1 MTWAQIWTNV
11 SRIQVFISAHETKS
25 AEDVINNY
33 DKKCLPWPGHW
44 TNLFVL
50 YFQITLKWK
59 LAYKIQSYSVGTNFC
74 LLLLVLDISESS
86 WFVAQTGLADISL
99 LFQNFISNMITMEE
113 RAFMKNDILCSLWQ
127 LHKDHWKV
135 WKMILK

>member
-59 LAYKIQSYSVGTNFC
+59 LAYDDDDEEAFITDIYTNIN
-74 LLLLVLDISESS
+74 ISKY
-86 WFVAQTGLADISL
+86 V
-99 LFQNFISNMITMEE
+99 
-113 RAFMKNDILCSLWQ
+113 
-127 LHKDHWKV
+127 
-135 WKMILK
+135 